1 MRDQPPAEPMTVE
14 TAAAILGAGGVV
26 AIPTETVYGL
36 AADAAN
42 PDAVLAVFQAKG
54 RPRFNPLIAHCDSLA
69 MAATLAEFPPLAQRL
84 AANFWPGSLTLV
96 LPGRAGAPI
105 ADLVTAGLP
114 TVAIRVPAHPLAR
127 AVIAALGRPLA
138 APSANRSGEISP
150 TSAAAVR
157 DALGGA
163 VPVLDGGRCAAG
175 LESTIVAIRGDT
187 LTLLRP
193 GAVPRA
199 DIEAVAGVPVA
210 DPAPDGGVSAPGMLA
225 RHYAPKTPLRLGAT
239 GVLPGE
245 ALLAF
250 GPDVPAAPGPV
261 RNLSP
266 AGDLREA
273 ARNLFADLSAL
284 DAAGAT
290 AIAVMPIPKTGLGEA
305 INDRLKRAATR

>member
-1 MRDQPPAEPMTVE
+1 
-14 TAAAILGAGGVV
+14 
-26 AIPTETVYGL
+26 
-36 AADAAN
+36 
-42 PDAVLAVFQAKG
+42 
-54 RPRFNPLIAHCDSLA
+54 
-69 MAATLAEFPPLAQRL
+69 
-84 AANFWPGSLTLV
+84 
-96 LPGRAGAPI
+96 
-105 ADLVTAGLP
+105 
-114 TVAIRVPAHPLAR
+114 
-127 AVIAALGRPLA
+127 
-138 APSANRSGEISP
+138 
-150 TSAAAVR
+150 
-157 DALGGA
+157 ALGGA

-284 DAAGAT
+284 DASGAT